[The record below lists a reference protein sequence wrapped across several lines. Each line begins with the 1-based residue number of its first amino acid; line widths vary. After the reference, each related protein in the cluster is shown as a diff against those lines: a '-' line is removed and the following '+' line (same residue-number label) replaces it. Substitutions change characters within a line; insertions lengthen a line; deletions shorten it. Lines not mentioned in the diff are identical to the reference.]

1 MPDDDAELV
10 KAGVQGMVEGSLKP
24 FGDLIAALF
33 GPAASEAGLMLE
45 DHVRYFRLRRQVRLC
60 EKTRG
65 FLADAGVTPRAVP
78 LKLLI
83 PIIENAS
90 LEEDD
95 DLQDIWAR
103 LLAAAAD
110 PGNKTIEA
118 MPSYLAVLREL
129 SSNEVRF
136 LNAWHETFVT
146 YAPDVEQISRASITD
161 RRFILAE
168 LLPIYNSSVVVTYQ
182 GVGSSHMEITV
193 ENLTAML
200 AVLVRHSLVAKLVD
214 DEAIVRIEPF
224 ASSVN
229 DSTTY
234 TLTDFGAMFIAACRG
249 SITVA

>member
-1 MPDDDAELV
+1 MPNDDAELV

-24 FGDLIAALF
+24 FSDLIAALF

-60 EKTRG
+60 EKTG
-65 FLADAGVTPRAVP
+65 EFLTDAGVTPRAVP

-95 DLQDIWAR
+95 DLQDMWAR
-103 LLAAAAD
+103 LLATAAD
-110 PGNKTIEA
+110 PSSKAIEA

-136 LNAWHETFVT
+136 LNAWYETFVGNT
-146 YAPDVEQISRASITD
+146 PGVTEFSRAYITD

-193 ENLTAML
+193 ENLAAML
-200 AVLVRHSLVAKLVD
+200 AMLVRHSLVAKFVD
-214 DEAIVRIEPF
+214 DESIVRIEPF
-224 ASSVN
+224 ASSVS
-229 DSTTY
+229 DLTTY

-249 SITVA
+249 SQTVA